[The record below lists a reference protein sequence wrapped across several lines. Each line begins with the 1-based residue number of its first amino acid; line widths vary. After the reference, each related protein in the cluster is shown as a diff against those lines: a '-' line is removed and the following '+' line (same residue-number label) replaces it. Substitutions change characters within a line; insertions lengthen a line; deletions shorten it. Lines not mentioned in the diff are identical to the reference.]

1 LSQQRLRNQPND
13 TFEQFSRD
21 LIRWIV
27 GPGLLSVHMCA
38 FFLTMVTLLL
48 WNYSREP
55 ADLWV
60 AEPLRRWG
68 LVVVF
73 HAVAVAV
80 GTAAWRLM
88 RMGQPAPVPPA
99 EPELLEFWQ
108 PKEHRAQPADTYLA
122 ERAEHASA
130 SARAE
135 EWARRWLR
143 ESRKVVRDAA
153 GTHTE
158 PYDHVPPPPR
168 DLSQMTA
175 EAEESARSGFG
186 KRAFGAFSAAA
197 EESAR
202 SGFGKRA
209 FGAFSAARERVR
221 PHANGVHEPNGVD
234 AVRTWPASSE
244 PEVPADEIEQ
254 QLEWTSGT
262 WAFTPPSDSPA
273 PFEVMEE
280 ESDWPPSDSS
290 AETRTTEDPD
300 PDDPAR
306 A

>member
-1 LSQQRLRNQPND
+1 LRNQPND
-13 TFEQFSRD
+13 KFEQFSRD

-38 FFLTMVTLLL
+38 FFLTMVALLL

-55 ADLWV
+55 DDLWV

-88 RMGQPAPVPPA
+88 RMGQPAPA
-99 EPELLEFWQ
+99 RQADPELLEFWQ

-143 ESRKVVRDAA
+143 ESRKVVRDAG

-175 EAEESARSGFG
+175 EAEQPSRSGFG
-186 KRAFGAFSAAA
+186 KRAFGVFSAA
-197 EESAR
+197 
-202 SGFGKRA
+202 KD
-209 FGAFSAARERVR
+209 RVH
-221 PHANGVHEPNGVD
+221 PHTNGTHEPNAAD
-234 AVRTWPASSE
+234 AIRTWPASSE

-262 WAFTPPSDSPA
+262 WAFTPPSDSP
-273 PFEVMEE
+273 
-280 ESDWPPSDSS
+280 PPSDPVVEEPDWP
-290 AETRTTEDPD
+290 ADEPAPEAAPTENAD
-300 PDDPAR
+300 PDDLAR
-306 A
+306 T

>member
-1 LSQQRLRNQPND
+1 LSQERSRNQPND
-13 TFEQFSRD
+13 RFEQFSRD

-38 FFLTMVTLLL
+38 FFVTMVALLL

-55 ADLWV
+55 DDLWV

-80 GTAAWRLM
+80 GAAAWRLM
-88 RMGQPAPVPPA
+88 RMGQPAAPGPLETRPV
-99 EPELLEFWQ
+99 ELWQ

-143 ESRKVVRDAA
+143 ESRKVVRDAT

-158 PYDHVPPPPR
+158 PTNHIPPPPR
-168 DLSQMTA
+168 DLGQMTA
-175 EAEESARSGFG
+175 PPPEPPRGKAFG
-186 KRAFGAFSAAA
+186 KRALGAL
-197 EESAR
+197 
-202 SGFGKRA
+202 
-209 FGAFSAARERVR
+209 SAARERVK
-221 PHANGVHEPNGVD
+221 PHTNGVEHPNGTD
-234 AVRTWPASSE
+234 PIRTWPSSSE
-244 PEVPADEIEQ
+244 PPVPTEEIEH

-262 WAFTPPSDSPA
+262 WAFTPTFDQPPPA
-273 PFEVMEE
+273 PPMDDEAV
-280 ESDWPPSDSS
+280 S
-290 AETRTTEDPD
+290 APEETRWAWMDSTSAPIDPEPSSSEASDPEEQRPDETT
-300 PDDPAR
+300 PA
-306 A
+306 